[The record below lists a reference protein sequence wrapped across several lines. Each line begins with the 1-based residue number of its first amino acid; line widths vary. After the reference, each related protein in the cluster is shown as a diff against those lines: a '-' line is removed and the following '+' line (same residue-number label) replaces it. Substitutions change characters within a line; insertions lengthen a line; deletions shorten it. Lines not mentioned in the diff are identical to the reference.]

1 MKETMNREQCYSTL
15 PRRLIYDVIKKSMFH
30 CHILVSSITLLT
42 TCHDEKLQLN
52 HEISI
57 QVSVPRTK
65 SLNSCSEN
73 QEYLIRKTQKRT
85 LLKPQK
91 IFLTFCLGSEWKS
104 QLRHLCIFMECEL
117 KIDIISLHPAKDH
130 QKPRELRMH

>member
-130 QKPRELRMH
+130 